1 MKKRITID
9 DIAKLSGVSKSTVS
23 RVLNNSPGVKEE
35 TRKKVLEIV
44 KKYDY
49 IPNIIASGLVKKRI
63 NTLGVIVSDITN
75 PYYSVLVK
83 GIEDICRAY
92 GYGLLLCNTDGR
104 VIEEVKHVKLL
115 IQKNV
120 DGIIFAS
127 SKLESP
133 ALNIMKNNVEY
144 FIFVGRLPSVY
155 EDYDYVVVDNFLG
168 AYMAVN
174 YLISLGHRKIA
185 YLSGTWNTWP
195 NVKRFEGYKKALED
209 NGLEIDNKYI
219 FNGDF
224 SLEAGYNIGL
234 KVLNM
239 QDRPTAIFCAN
250 DMSAIGFLEA
260 CWELGFRIPEDIS
273 IMGFDDIPLSS
284 FRSIQLTT
292 VSQSI
297 YDQGAF
303 AGKILIEKIQ
313 KKHKDKTQIILPP
326 KLVIRKTCAPLL

>member
-1 MKKRITID
+1 MKKRVTID

-35 TRKKVLEIV
+35 TRKKVLEVV

-133 ALNIMKNNVEY
+133 VLNITKNNVEY
-144 FIFVGRLPSVY
+144 FIFVGRLPSVH

-174 YLISLGHRKIA
+174 YLISLGHKKIA

-209 NGLEIDNKYI
+209 NGLEVNNKYI
-219 FNGDF
+219 FDGDF
-224 SLEAGYNIGL
+224 SLETGYNIGL

-313 KKHKDKTQIILPP
+313 KRHKDKTQIILPP
-326 KLVIRKTCAPLL
+326 

>member
-1 MKKRITID
+1 MKKKITIK
-9 DIAKLSGVSKSTVS
+9 DIARLSGVSKSTVS

-49 IPNIIASGLVKKRI
+49 APDIIASGLVKKRI
-63 NTLGVIVSDITN
+63 NTIGVIVSDITN

-83 GIEDICRAY
+83 GIEDICRTY

-104 VIEEVKHVKLL
+104 ITEEVKHVKLL

-133 ALNIMKNNVEY
+133 ALNIMRDNVEY
-144 FIFVGRLPSVY
+144 FIFVGRLPSNY
-155 EDYDYVVVDNFLG
+155 EEYNYVVVDNFLG

-174 YLISLGHRKIA
+174 YLISLGHKKIA

-195 NVKRFEGYKKALED
+195 NIKRFEGYRKALED
-209 NGLEIDNKYI
+209 NGLEVERKYV

-224 SLEAGYNIGL
+224 SLEAGYNIGM

-239 QDRPTAIFCAN
+239 KNRPTAIFCAN

-260 CWELGFRIPEDIS
+260 CWELGFKIPEDIS
-273 IMGFDDIPLSS
+273 VMGFDDIPLSS
-284 FRSIQLTT
+284 FRNIQLTT
-292 VSQSI
+292 ISQSI

-313 KKHKDKTQIILPP
+313 NKNKEKTQIVLPP
-326 KLVIRKTCAPLL
+326 KLIIRKTCSSLL